1 MREWI
6 GKTIREV
13 SFRNKY
19 HVSILGIKSGEHV
32 SLLPMAD
39 HEFKVNEHLMVIGKK
54 VDIDKILKN
63 L

>member
-1 MREWI
+1 MKMKRLLAS
-6 GKTIREV
+6 V
-13 SFRNKY
+13 
-19 HVSILGIKSGEHV
+19 LALLLMV

-54 VDIDKILKN
+54 VDIDKILKS